1 MRSYKRINHM
11 KIFLI
16 EDDDIYG
23 AFIKQAL
30 LNESFQVEWFKSAEE
45 AESHLLKVKP
55 DVLIVDYKL
64 PGKTGIELFED
75 IKDSLTDVQK
85 VIMLSAID
93 DGNMVLDFIKKG
105 VRDYVIKDD
114 QVVESLIT
122 VLQGGDDDYYLF
134 N

>member
-1 MRSYKRINHM
+1 MN
-11 KIFLI
+11 IFLI

-23 AFIKQAL
+23 AFVKQAL
-30 LNESFQVEWFKSAEE
+30 IKEGFSVEWFKSAEE
-45 AESHLLKVKP
+45 ALNKIVSVKP
-55 DVLIVDYKL
+55 EVIVLDYKL
-64 PGKTGIELFED
+64 PGKSGIELFED
-75 IKDSLTDVQK
+75 IKDSLKEEQK

-114 QVVESLIT
+114 QVVESLLTI
-122 VLQGGDDDYYLF
+122 LKGDEDDFYLF